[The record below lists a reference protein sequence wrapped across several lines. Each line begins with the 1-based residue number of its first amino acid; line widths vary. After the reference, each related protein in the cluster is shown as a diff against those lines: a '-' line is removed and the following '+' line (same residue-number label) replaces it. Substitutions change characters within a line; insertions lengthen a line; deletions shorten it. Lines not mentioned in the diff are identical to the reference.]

1 MLRRCLSVTG
11 GVGCLLC
18 LQEMA
23 RYMIL
28 VESASVNAQDNA
40 GWTPLHEACSSCNSE
55 MAELL
60 LHNGADANISSR
72 DGTRYAR
79 AITISCPPQ
88 HS

>member
-1 MLRRCLSVTG
+1 MLTG
-11 GVGCLLC
+11 GDGCSLC
-18 LQEMA
+18 LQDMA

-40 GWTPLHEACSSCNSE
+40 GWTPLHEACSSSNSE

-72 DGTRYAR
+72 DGTRYAS

>member
-1 MLRRCLSVTG
+1 
-11 GVGCLLC
+11 
-18 LQEMA
+18 
-23 RYMIL
+23 MIL

-79 AITISCPPQ
+79 VCQEHLEQNLEPTDTEEHIKN
-88 HS
+88 